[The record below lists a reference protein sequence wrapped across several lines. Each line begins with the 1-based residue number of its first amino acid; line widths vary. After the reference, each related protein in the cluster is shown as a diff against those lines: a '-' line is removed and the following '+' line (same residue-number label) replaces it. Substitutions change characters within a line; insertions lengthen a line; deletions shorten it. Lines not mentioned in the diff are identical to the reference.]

1 MINAMMLLG
10 LQASG
15 FLFLAL
21 LLPGKVA
28 MAAPS
33 GCRTWVGVRG
43 PAIPTRKEILNPNQ
57 QPGKRG
63 SEEMHIRHPANSAN
77 RSKYTW
83 DVPQ

>member
-15 FLFLAL
+15 LLLLAL

-33 GCRTWVGVRG
+33 GCRT
-43 PAIPTRKEILNPNQ
+43 
-57 QPGKRG
+57 
-63 SEEMHIRHPANSAN
+63 
-77 RSKYTW
+77 
-83 DVPQ
+83 